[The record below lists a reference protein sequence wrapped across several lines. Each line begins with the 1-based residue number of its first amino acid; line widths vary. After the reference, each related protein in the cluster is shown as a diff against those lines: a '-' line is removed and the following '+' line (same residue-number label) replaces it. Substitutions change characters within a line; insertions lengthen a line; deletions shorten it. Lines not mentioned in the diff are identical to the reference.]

1 MVMAM
6 AKERGP
12 IGIIGLGI
20 MGGAFARNLVASG
33 WRVVGYD
40 VSGERCTEM
49 ARDGV
54 EIAANAADAARAASV
69 VMTSLPN
76 VKALDAVA
84 AELADAKLDP
94 RIVLEMSTF
103 PLDDKQ
109 RFERTLAAA
118 GHKVI
123 DCPVSGTGAQAAVK
137 DPVLYPSGDSAVI
150 ASLGDLFAGFTRGA
164 YDCGAYGN
172 GSRMKFIANH
182 LVAIHNVATAEAM
195 IMAEKAG
202 LDLDTV
208 VRCIGDGAGSSR
220 MLQMRGPLMA
230 AERYIPA
237 TMKMVNWMKDMD
249 AIGGFARSLGTPTP
263 LFDATRPIYEQAMAE
278 GRDEQDTAAVFSV
291 MGGTGGKQ

>member
-1 MVMAM
+1 MAI
-6 AKERGP
+6 AKERDRV
-12 IGIIGLGI
+12 GIIGLGI

-33 WRVVGYD
+33 WRVDGYD
-40 VSGERCTEM
+40 VSSERCSEL
-49 ARDGV
+49 AREGV
-54 EIAANAADAARAASV
+54 AIAANATEAARTASV
-69 VMTSLPN
+69 VMTSLPYVN
-76 VKALDAVA
+76 ALDAVA
-84 AELADAKLDP
+84 AELAKAKLEP
-94 RIVLEMSTF
+94 RIILEMSTF
-103 PLDDKQ
+103 PLDDKL
-109 RFERTLAAA
+109 RFEQTLAAA
-118 GHKVI
+118 GHTVI

-137 DPVLYPSGDSAVI
+137 DLVLYPSGDSAAI
-150 ASLGDLFAGFTRGA
+150 ASLADLFAGFTRGA

-195 IMAEKAG
+195 IMAEGAG

-230 AERYIPA
+230 ADRYTPA

-263 LFDATRPIYEQAMAE
+263 LFDATRPIYDKAMAQ
-278 GRDEQDTAAVFSV
+278 GRTEEDTAAVFAV
-291 MGGTGGKQ
+291 MGGKGKKR